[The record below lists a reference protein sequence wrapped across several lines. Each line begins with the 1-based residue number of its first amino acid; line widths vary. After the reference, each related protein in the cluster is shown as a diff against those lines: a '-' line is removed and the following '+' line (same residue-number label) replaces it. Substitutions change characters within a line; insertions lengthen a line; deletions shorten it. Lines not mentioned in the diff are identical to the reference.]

1 MEFHFWKLMDRAN
14 TNIERA
20 AACTVD
26 DEYFVYEGAAEEGVV
41 RSEIKNVE
49 EEDHVSIVTKV
60 GKERCIPEEHQEL
73 FPSSSSESGSDEWFE
88 LGGSKGDTGFY
99 GL

>member
-1 MEFHFWKLMDRAN
+1 MDRAK
-14 TNIERA
+14 TTVERA
-20 AACTVD
+20 AACIVD
-26 DEYFVYEGAAEEGVV
+26 DDYFVYEGAAEEGV
-41 RSEIKNVE
+41 RSEIKNI
-49 EEDHVSIVTKV
+49 EDEKKV

-88 LGGSKGDTGFY
+88 LGGSKGDTDFY

>member
-1 MEFHFWKLMDRAN
+1 MDRAK
-14 TNIERA
+14 TTVERA
-20 AACTVD
+20 AACIVD
-26 DEYFVYEGAAEEGVV
+26 DEYFVYEGAAEEGV
-41 RSEIKNVE
+41 RSEIKNI
-49 EEDHVSIVTKV
+49 EDGKNMSIATKV

-88 LGGSKGDTGFY
+88 LGGSKGDTDFY